1 VRKRLDDG
9 TASTLTV
16 YAEGFALVLAA
27 LTLLFPP
34 LGLVGIALLLWLL
47 IGGRRRA
54 GEKYAGLR
62 ILR

>member
-1 VRKRLDDG
+1 V
-9 TASTLTV
+9 
-16 YAEGFALVLAA
+16 AA
-27 LTLLFPP
+27 L
-34 LGLVGIALLLWLL
+34 AWLL